1 MEEFLRPQ
9 ELLIILLI
17 VLVLFGGAKLPEL
30 ARNLGRAQREL
41 RAGFREG
48 SEEEDAKKASGS
60 GSGTRPAPS
69 ADDAPPAKPASVS
82 DDTPPDPA
90 ADDPA

>member
-41 RAGFREG
+41 KAGFREG
-48 SEEEDAKKASGS
+48 SEEDDARKASGS
-60 GSGTRPAPS
+60 GSGRPAVS
-69 ADDAPPAKPASVS
+69 A
-82 DDTPPDPA
+82 DDTPPARPVSGT
-90 ADDPA
+90 DDPPPADTVTDSPA